1 MGGWGGV
8 GGGEARQVKLYSR
21 LVFLQK
27 GQKCNLIP
35 RLWLW
40 LVCFITFPNEWNWLI
55 AKKKTCLHH
64 MMTVLHDAMDYDA
77 QCKLSWLSNVTRFTL
92 FASKALTTTVETEF
106 RPLTHV
112 TLPHRNSNHNEAR
125 LTTVV
130 NTLPALIRRLRSLPR
145 LISECRNIWGLVA
158 PVGCLKSKI
167 EWYY

>member
-1 MGGWGGV
+1 MIVAPWV
-8 GGGEARQVKLYSR
+8 LAKALKCFMSHNLVSAKVTCLFYNISKWMKL
-21 LVFLQK
+21 VN
-27 GQKCNLIP
+27 C
-35 RLWLW
+35 
-40 LVCFITFPNEWNWLI
+40 
-55 AKKKTCLHH
+55 KKKTCLHH

-92 FASKALTTTVETEF
+92 LTSKALTTTVETEI

-130 NTLPALIRRLRSLPR
+130 NSLPAFITRLRSLPR
-145 LISECRNIWGLVA
+145 LISECRNTWRLVA